1 MKNHD
6 ISEIFCRLISLWI
19 LWESFFHIIKCKKT
33 FRPKLLFTRHK
44 IESQIHLLSRVPKNK
59 QFTTNVKIK
68 RTMLGKQNVGWDTAL
83 MNILYRIRSQPY
95 EGTALNVDMVVTLRT
110 SKSWVVY
117 VGVFIGGVGT
127 LSDTL

>member
-44 IESQIHLLSRVPKNK
+44 IESQIFALHAIITFLLYILNYNFEKTKNECMK
-59 QFTTNVKIK
+59 
-68 RTMLGKQNVGWDTAL
+68 D
-83 MNILYRIRSQPY
+83 NIVIIPP
-95 EGTALNVDMVVTLRT
+95 
-110 SKSWVVY
+110 
-117 VGVFIGGVGT
+117 
-127 LSDTL
+127 